1 MKKKTWSH
9 DVPVAALLLAASS
22 FLLFHAMTVQSKEA
36 RQFPVL
42 ILIGFM
48 ILATVMLINGIRDTI
63 ALNAGKDVKV
73 KNLKWEQIKYPM
85 ICFAFMVIYVVAVD
99 FIGFIIPSLVFTA
112 WMMWY
117 NFARNKIAL
126 IAVPCGLVGF
136 LYVLFTF
143 ILKTKM
149 P

>member
-1 MKKKTWSH
+1 MKKKIWSH
-9 DVPVAALLLAASS
+9 DVPVAALLLAASA
-22 FLLFHAMTVQSKEA
+22 FLLFHAMTTQSKEA

-42 ILIGFM
+42 ILIIFM
-48 ILATVMLINGIRDTI
+48 ILATVMLINGIRDTM
-63 ALNAGKDVKV
+63 ALAAGKDVKV

-99 FIGFIIPSLVFTA
+99 LIGFIIPSLLFTA
-112 WMMWY
+112 GMMWY
-117 NFARNKIAL
+117 NFARNKLAL
-126 IAVPCGLVGF
+126 IVVPCGLVGF

>member
-1 MKKKTWSH
+1 MKKKIWSH
-9 DVPVAALLLAASS
+9 DVPVAALLLAVSA
-22 FLLFHAMTVQSKEA
+22 FLLFHAMTEQSKEA

-48 ILATVMLINGIRDTI
+48 ILAAAMLVNGIRDTM
-63 ALNAGKDVKV
+63 ALAAGKDVKV
-73 KNLKWEQIKYPM
+73 KNLKWEQIKYPV
-85 ICFAFMVIYVVAVD
+85 ICFGFMVIYVIAID
-99 FIGFIIPSLVFTA
+99 LIGFIIPSLLFTA
-112 WMMWY
+112 GMMWY

-143 ILKTKM
+143 VLKTKM